1 MQTQFNKEI
10 YDFKENFWK
19 GLTKRQAVWGG
30 IALGAGLLIMIYVGF
45 YLKQDWGQIVGAA
58 VALICGFIG
67 FFTMDGMPGEMVF
80 FLIYRRIKT
89 PRSSFLKTI
98 RICRSCTTE
107 AVITKITITRLLKTQ
122 RNRLIP
128 SRNQSLA
135 QKISIHN
142 EEACYARTIR

>member
-19 GLTKRQAVWGG
+19 GLTKRQAIWGG

-89 PRSSFLKTI
+89 PKVLVPEDDKDLPVMYHRGGYHQDYYNEIAENAKEQADSPSESIT
-98 RICRSCTTE
+98 STE
-107 AVITKITITRLLKTQ
+107 NI
-122 RNRLIP
+122 N
-128 SRNQSLA
+128 S
-135 QKISIHN
+135 
-142 EEACYARTIR
+142 

>member
-89 PRSSFLKTI
+89 PKVLVPEDDKDLPVMYHRGGYHQDYYNEIAENAKEQADSQSESITSSENI
-98 RICRSCTTE
+98 NS
-107 AVITKITITRLLKTQ
+107 
-122 RNRLIP
+122 
-128 SRNQSLA
+128 
-135 QKISIHN
+135 
-142 EEACYARTIR
+142 

>member
-89 PRSSFLKTI
+89 PKVLVPEDDKDLPVMYHRGGYHQDYYNEIAENAKEQADSQSESIT
-98 RICRSCTTE
+98 STE
-107 AVITKITITRLLKTQ
+107 NI
-122 RNRLIP
+122 N
-128 SRNQSLA
+128 S
-135 QKISIHN
+135 
-142 EEACYARTIR
+142 Y

>member
-80 FLIYRRIKT
+80 SLIYRRIKT
-89 PRSSFLKTI
+89 PKVLVPEDDKDLPVMYHRGGYHQDYYNEIAENAKEQADSQSESIT
-98 RICRSCTTE
+98 STE
-107 AVITKITITRLLKTQ
+107 NI
-122 RNRLIP
+122 N
-128 SRNQSLA
+128 S
-135 QKISIHN
+135 
-142 EEACYARTIR
+142 

>member
-89 PRSSFLKTI
+89 PKVLVPEDDKDLPVMYHRGGYHQDYYNEIAENAKEQADSQSESIT
-98 RICRSCTTE
+98 STE
-107 AVITKITITRLLKTQ
+107 NI
-122 RNRLIP
+122 N
-128 SRNQSLA
+128 S
-135 QKISIHN
+135 
-142 EEACYARTIR
+142 